1 MAVPRRDPLQPPQPP
16 LGLPAR
22 GVRPVKL
29 AEGESTADHEAA
41 SNPHPGYVAD
51 DDFSAAEGFMRK
63 VSAGLYTLHKSNLQA
78 AADPTVND
86 DASDGYSE
94 GSRWNNQLAAT
105 IWQCVDASNGAAVW
119 KNISASGAHDALTI
133 GVDGEHSLA
142 AQVLSGVDAS
152 ATQKGHAEL
161 ATAAEAAAGTDAARV
176 PPVSVLPVL
185 IQNSKYVYAADAGG
199 TDAYAI
205 TLTPA
210 PAAYAAGQVFHFK
223 ANTANTGAATLNVNG
238 LGAIALEKMNGTVL
252 ADGDIAA
259 NQIVSV
265 VYNATGPKFQML
277 SQIANAPAA
286 GAHALTDAN

>member
-29 AEGESTADHEAA
+29 AEGESTADNEVAV
-41 SNPHPGYVAD
+41 NPHPAYIAD

-63 VSAGLYTLHKSNLQA
+63 VESGTYTLHKSNLQA

-86 DASDGYSE
+86 DAGAGYSE
-94 GSRWNNQLAAT
+94 VSLWINQLAAT
-105 IWQCVDASNGAAVW
+105 IWQCVDASIGVAVW

-133 GVDGEHSLA
+133 GADAEHSLA

-161 ATAAEAAAGTDAARV
+161 ATAAEAAAGTDTARV

-185 IQNSKYVYAADAGG
+185 VQNSKYTYAADAEVS
-199 TDAYAI
+199 DAYAI

-210 PAAYAAGQVFHFK
+210 PAAYAAGQLFIFK
-223 ANTANTGAATLNVNG
+223 ANRSEERRVG
-238 LGAIALEKMNGTVL
+238 
-252 ADGDIAA
+252 
-259 NQIVSV
+259 
-265 VYNATGPKFQML
+265 
-277 SQIANAPAA
+277 
-286 GAHALTDAN
+286 